1 MSNIDDNNNNNNNVS
16 RFSII
21 SEYEDDKK
29 NVFNYDKGWE
39 KNISKHIFILSSSG
53 KPIYSRIG
61 DEQEMVTTFGL
72 IRAIAAVVQDSGD
85 ELKCIKAGKRRI
97 VYFIRNYLYFVSISS
112 TGEPEAILCKQ
123 LEFLYSQILLV
134 LTSQVHNVLKNNS
147 SKDLRDLLGSDS
159 KRLMDAAC
167 QYEITPI
174 GIAFESVEIYSINK
188 DLRDYIIIY
197 LKSCV
202 NNSGAALG
210 ILIHGDTL
218 LVYLMNDNHDF
229 VLNVSDVLLLTHFVG
244 NSNSLRSHDQNWV
257 PICLPTFNST
267 AYLQAYISNLHLTGK
282 FKPMDLSLVLI
293 STSSDAKAFKDLHL
307 NRIELEKTLINQ
319 SIADRIFTATERQMI
334 ALKKIMST
342 AMCLHFLYK
351 IRPSGGLPSQY
362 IISPFEF
369 PVDNEE
375 SRNSIITHYQR
386 LSLYLRKGSSLA
398 EYTINISPNIV
409 VTPPSSDHSLAYV
422 IMSTGQVIVSLA
434 TVDSELYA
442 TFSGTMT
449 ALESSRMADFLSK
462 SLKSDVA
469 EIFQTV

>member
-1 MSNIDDNNNNNNNVS
+1 MSDDNDNDNNNNI
-16 RFSII
+16 RDSII
-21 SEYEDDKK
+21 SEYEYDDKRDTLM
-29 NVFNYDKGWE
+29 NEIGWE
-39 KNISKHIFILSSSG
+39 QNINKHIFILSSSG
-53 KPIYSRIG
+53 KPIYSRLG
-61 DEQEMVTTFGL
+61 DEQDMVTTFGL
-72 IRAIAAVVQDSGD
+72 IRAIAAVVQDTGD

-97 VYFIRNYLYFVSISS
+97 VYFIRNFLYFVSISS

-123 LEFLYSQILLV
+123 LEFLYSQVLLV

-167 QYEITPI
+167 QSDLTPI
-174 GIAFESVEIYSINK
+174 GIAFEAVETFSINK
-188 DLRDYIIIY
+188 DLRDEIKMY
-197 LKSCV
+197 LRQCV

-210 ILIHGDTL
+210 VLIHGDTL
-218 LVYLMNDNHDF
+218 LVYVMNEAQDL

-257 PICLPTFNST
+257 PICLPSFNAT
-267 AYLQAYISNLHLTGK
+267 AYLQAYISNLHFQGK
-282 FKPMDLSLVLI
+282 NKSMDLSLVLV

-307 NRIELEKTLINQ
+307 NRIELEKALTFQN
-319 SIADRIFTATERQMI
+319 IADRIFSAAERQLI

-351 IRPSGGLPSQY
+351 IRSGGGLPSQY
-362 IISPFEF
+362 IMSPFEF
-369 PVDNEE
+369 PVDGQE
-375 SRNSIITHYQR
+375 SRDNIITHYQR
-386 LSLYLRKGSSLA
+386 LSLCLRKGSSLA
-398 EYTINISPNIV
+398 EYTVNVSPNII
-409 VTPPSSDHSLAYV
+409 VTPPSSDHSLAYI

-442 TFSGTMT
+442 TFPGTMS

-462 SLKSDVA
+462 SLKVECSQ
-469 EIFQTV
+469 IFLTG